1 MEAVRFS
8 FNDFDLV
15 VYAFD
20 FPCLDWII
28 TVIDDTISMAFK
40 HSGKSG

>member
-15 VYAFD
+15 IYAFD
-20 FPCLDWII
+20 FPCMDLNRCTKRI
-28 TVIDDTISMAFK
+28 VF
-40 HSGKSG
+40 